1 MIRIFSLSMGFF
13 VSQVF
18 LGAQNENIQGSAYG
32 IGEKPVSEY
41 YSSVDKKSS
50 YQKHKIRNLKGEL
63 NNYSGRLH
71 NLQKRFDEIFY
82 GFPLTTSIP
91 SHLIWKIV
99 ILEEIFPKKILVRS
113 QCICI
118 YHS

>member
-1 MIRIFSLSMGFF
+1 MGFF

-82 GFPLTTSIP
+82 GLSSDNKHSKPFDLENSDSRRNIP
-91 SHLIWKIV
+91 PKNSGTKPMHLHLSLLRIRI
-99 ILEEIFPKKILVRS
+99 
-113 QCICI
+113 
-118 YHS
+118 